1 MKYNTMKEIVE
12 DETLNLK
19 EVIELMQQFLNEKGM
34 DMEEYMATDEGQ
46 ELLKIS
52 EEDRFTHP

>member
-19 EVIELMQQFLNEKGM
+19 EVIELMQQFLNEKEM
-34 DMEEYMATDEGQ
+34 NMEEYMATDEGQ